1 MSDTD
6 ISNYY
11 PDKKETPLP
20 GLEPPASLTA
30 GEAPDS
36 APAEP
41 EAPAPVEALGV
52 DDLGIDLPD
61 IPLPDDEP
69 IEDSIKDTFE
79 DAAFNFAV
87 VGVGQGGSR
96 LAESFWNL
104 GYRRVGVI
112 NTAKQDLSLINIP
125 EQNKLLIGDGG
136 AGKNPD
142 AADEVFR
149 TRYEDILDFLKR
161 TFGTSYERV
170 LVCAGAGGGTG
181 AGGVAR
187 VIDICHDL
195 NQSLGKETKD
205 TDAKV
210 GCILALPTRAEG
222 IKVQDNSKK
231 TITKVIDAQ
240 KTGVLS
246 PLVILDNEKIKQLY
260 PKLSV
265 NQFWSTANNSICSF
279 DKADL
284 DTIFSSGIIMFG
296 ATPIKDTSETGI
308 SYAVRDNLRKNILA
322 GVDASTGNVAA
333 CVIIGDK
340 NSLDNIP
347 QSSLEHGFE
356 QLSRMMGGGST
367 VHRGIYTGAKQGLA
381 VYTAIGGL
389 QAPENLFDYFFE
401 VDRKYK

>member
-142 AADEVFR
+142 AADEV
-149 TRYEDILDFLKR
+149 
-161 TFGTSYERV
+161 
-170 LVCAGAGGGTG
+170 
-181 AGGVAR
+181 
-187 VIDICHDL
+187 
-195 NQSLGKETKD
+195 
-205 TDAKV
+205 AK
-210 GCILALPTRAEG
+210 L
-222 IKVQDNSKK
+222 
-231 TITKVIDAQ
+231 
-240 KTGVLS
+240 
-246 PLVILDNEKIKQLY
+246 
-260 PKLSV
+260 
-265 NQFWSTANNSICSF
+265 
-279 DKADL
+279 
-284 DTIFSSGIIMFG
+284 
-296 ATPIKDTSETGI
+296 
-308 SYAVRDNLRKNILA
+308 
-322 GVDASTGNVAA
+322 A
-333 CVIIGDK
+333 CVALNREMTSPFGETFKMKSEAMIG
-340 NSLDNIP
+340 
-347 QSSLEHGFE
+347 
-356 QLSRMMGGGST
+356 
-367 VHRGIYTGAKQGLA
+367 
-381 VYTAIGGL
+381 
-389 QAPENLFDYFFE
+389 ENWGDMID
-401 VDRKYK
+401 V